1 MTAGTVARWDD
12 GPTRDVVDGWAVQL
26 AEVARLAEYIA
37 ATDFVPKA
45 YRGQP
50 AAVAAAILAGREMG
64 IGPMTALQHLYVV
77 EGRPAMSAQLMRA
90 QVLAA
95 GHDLRVVEST
105 AARCTVVGRR
115 KGDSAEREPV
125 TWSGDDVRRAGLAN
139 RPTWQRYP
147 RQMLLARATA
157 ELCRAVFPDVL
168 GGMTYAVE
176 EAADIPADEGA
187 DVAPAPTTRKR
198 IQRRPSAPPE
208 DAAGLELPPSP
219 PPGGAA
225 ATTAPPT
232 LPSPG
237 EAGPSPEPSSPPTPR
252 RGGLPDAGE
261 AGTAPDLPPLPD
273 EAPRADLS
281 AEPGEAVPAPPADAE
296 AAPAPVHDRI
306 GSLCTVPDCADVHDP
321 ADDEGA
327 AADAPTPEPAD
338 DDADDDATGLQRG
351 KVFALLTD
359 LGAMHPRERRLGI
372 VSALVGRTLTTTT
385 ELTRRE
391 AAGLIDT
398 LVRIAEAP
406 DPAAELEWLSANGT
420 ARAVLGA
427 QELDQPP
434 LPLDLP

>member
-273 EAPRADLS
+273 EDGPSAPDPAPGADLS
-281 AEPGEAVPAPPADAE
+281 AEPP
-296 AAPAPVHDRI
+296 
-306 GSLCTVPDCADVHDP
+306 
-321 ADDEGA
+321 DEGA